1 MSENP
6 LKDTFTRA
14 RMFPLL
20 LILLMLAWWFFYLKP
35 NQQTQQAAA
44 MYSQGYFKVKE
55 DAGIM
60 GIFDSDYRHTAKGK
74 TMGVIGYVIH
84 YYDDQNRN
92 LKPSIDSLL
101 LQFNM
106 TFSTYE
112 SESMV
117 SQFNRSSR
125 VLATP
130 WLEDLHHR
138 STKVNEATQG
148 AFDPTIGPLVSFWG
162 FGSTP
167 NSLKKDSSMVESLKR
182 LVDYKQIGL
191 ENGYLVKKNPNQQL
205 DYSAVAKGYGV
216 DVVARFLE
224 SKGIKSYMVEI
235 GGEIRVGAQK
245 PSEEQWVL
253 AIEDVNEME
262 RSGKIFI
269 SLINSS
275 IATSGNYR
283 NYRVDS
289 LTGAKYQHTIDPR
302 VGYPVKNEL
311 LSVSV
316 ITENCLEADAYAT
329 ALMVMGVEQSK
340 AFAEENNLDVCL
352 IYSDQEEIKVYYSS
366 EFKKYV
372 LNK

>member
-6 LKDTFTRA
+6 LKETFTRA
-14 RMFPLL
+14 RIFPLL

-35 NQQTQQAAA
+35 NQRNQQAAA
-44 MYSQGYFKVKE
+44 VYSEGYFKVKE

-60 GIFDSDYRHTAKGK
+60 AIFKSDYRHTAKGK
-74 TMGVIGYVIH
+74 TMGVISYVVH
-84 YYDDQNRN
+84 YYDDEDRN

-101 LQFNM
+101 LKFNM

-112 SESMV
+112 PQSIV
-117 SQFNRSSR
+117 SQFNRDSR
-125 VLATP
+125 VSTTP
-130 WLEDLHHR
+130 WIEDLHQR
-138 STKVNEATQG
+138 SSKINQETHGV
-148 AFDPTIGPLVSFWG
+148 FDPTIKPLVSFWG

-167 NSLKKDSSMVESLKR
+167 NQLRKDSSYVDSLKA
-182 LVDYKQIGL
+182 LVNYQNIVSK
-191 ENGYLVKKNPNQQL
+191 NGYLIKNNPNQLL
-205 DYSAVAKGYGV
+205 DYGAIAKGYGV
-216 DVVARFLE
+216 DVVANFLE

-245 PSEEQWVL
+245 PSEQNWSL
-253 AIEDVNEME
+253 AIEDVKEME

-269 SLINSS
+269 SLVNSA

-283 NYRVDS
+283 NYRIDS
-289 LTGAKYQHTIDPR
+289 LTGTKYQHTIDPR
-302 VGYPVKNEL
+302 VGYPVKNGL

-329 ALMVMGVEQSK
+329 ALMVMGVEESK
-340 AFAEENNLDVCL
+340 LFAEQNNLDICL
-352 IYSDQEEIKVYYSS
+352 MYSHQDEVKVYYSS
-366 EFKKYV
+366 GFQKYV